1 MRSNYVWTS
10 VRSIRVDDDDL
21 SCQHWSSVSSPQA
34 VIRAELAV
42 SPQAM
47 CADR

>member
-10 VRSIRVDDDDL
+10 VRSIWVDDDL

-42 SPQAM
+42 SSQAM